1 MIITIENTYT
11 KEAINA
17 IRNTI
22 ELIGEIRS
30 IDHLYA
36 NEIYGFETFFNGA
49 NGRIIV
55 KGGFSS
61 GYQGEGPQGLK
72 QILKELGFNEERV
85 EANVN
90 NIGKKFSLI
99 K

>member
-1 MIITIENTYT
+1 MIITIEDAYT

-30 IDHLYA
+30 INHLYA
-36 NEIYGFETFFNGA
+36 NELYGFETFFNGK

-72 QILKELGFNEERV
+72 QILKELGFNEEIV
-85 EANVN
+85 ETNVN

-99 K
+99 R